1 MDIQKETNDTNSTL
15 RRYEAR
21 VLNTWVRLMLD
32 TGEDN
37 VTGFHDSWA
46 EGRSVEVLARSRT
59 DAIARLQQDYP
70 DQVGFEISD
79 VRERR
84 EQ

>member
-15 RRYEAR
+15 RRYEAL
-21 VLNTWVRLMLD
+21 VFNAWVRLMLD
-32 TGEDN
+32 TSEDN

-46 EGRSVEVLARSRT
+46 EGRFVEVLARSRT
-59 DAIARLQQDYP
+59 DAIARLKQEYP
-70 DQVGFEISD
+70 VQVGFKISD